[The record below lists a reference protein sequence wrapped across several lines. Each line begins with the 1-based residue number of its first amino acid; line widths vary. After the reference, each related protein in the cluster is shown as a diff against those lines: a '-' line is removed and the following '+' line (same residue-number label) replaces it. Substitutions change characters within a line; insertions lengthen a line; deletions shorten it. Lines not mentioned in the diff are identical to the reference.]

1 MPNQNNFSKK
11 KPFLVINVIII
22 VALFFAGFLL
32 GGSKKTNQRI
42 ALERL
47 NEAVNM
53 VDNAPEIPSG
63 LLEVH
68 NYVLEELK
76 KGQIPVGD
84 ITELIPEAKTNPE
97 EYPAQYEMVSDILY
111 INPYLDIKSEI
122 WLPILYHELTHK
134 WERNT
139 YYKDTPIE
147 HWENSILELEST
159 AYTTTAQAWA
169 LVQRYYPVEE
179 SELTK
184 EEQTLVQSFETI
196 SKYYNDLQTAIEK
209 ENLNLQTQEG
219 WDKLQ
224 KTDAWQNWTNLIQSQ
239 VRK

>member
-1 MPNQNNFSKK
+1 
-11 KPFLVINVIII
+11 
-22 VALFFAGFLL
+22 
-32 GGSKKTNQRI
+32 
-42 ALERL
+42 
-47 NEAVNM
+47 M